1 MTIPAPAIAHL
12 RMIAEEIHTAGGQ
25 LAALVEEDLEI
36 WQTDVE
42 TDLLGLRLKM
52 AEWSRLL
59 EQAATEI
66 AL

>member
-42 TDLLGLRLKM
+42 TDLLGLRLRM

>member
-1 MTIPAPAIAHL
+1 MTIPAPAIARL
-12 RMIAEEIHTAGGQ
+12 RMIAEEIHTAVGQ
-25 LAALVEEDLEI
+25 LAALTDDLEL
-36 WQTDVE
+36 WQTDME
-42 TDLLGLRLKM
+42 TNLLGLRLKM

>member
-1 MTIPAPAIAHL
+1 
-12 RMIAEEIHTAGGQ
+12 MIAEEIHTAGGQ